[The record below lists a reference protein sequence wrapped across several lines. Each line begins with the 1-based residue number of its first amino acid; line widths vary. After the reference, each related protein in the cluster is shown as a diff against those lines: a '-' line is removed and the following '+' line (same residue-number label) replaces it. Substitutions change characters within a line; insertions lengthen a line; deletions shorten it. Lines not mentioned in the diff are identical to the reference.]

1 LDGLGELAWDDFT
14 IGQIVKK
21 AKEKNS
27 THFSIRKMTDADI
40 KRYELSSKREEIPW
54 NLPHEKLIAL
64 GPDNQFAGFAV
75 RNRKSN
81 RLDGLWV
88 QPEFRRQG
96 LGKTLIRSFKK
107 EPSRLNVLKNNSA
120 AQDLYQQLGYSK
132 KFNWRDPEDPAEHWT
147 KVKSAA
153 ERMTGI
159 RYETSQGEGIYEALR
174 KKDPEAHR
182 AMLKSE
188 VYKWL
193 RKPDGYPEGGKSFF
207 TARGEHA
214 YRNKTLRFH
223 QEALKDKIRRKVEKI
238 DPKDIVYRDEHQFI
252 IKKASDYDDLLEGIK
267 TRALRAQM
275 AQALQHYEGAKD
287 PSHGIQHIREVV
299 QGARDIMPESGVD
312 PEQVLT
318 AAILHDIA
326 REAEDT
332 SGIGHEISGPAM
344 AKDYLGSFGPAE
356 QKNILHAIRQH
367 RTYGHP
373 RTLLAKVVR
382 DADKL
387 YAKKPEILLR
397 RLVDYRRAHGMP
409 EEQIAED
416 ARQRLV
422 GHIDK
427 ETGRLPSLLTPKA
440 IEMAAPWR
448 AQMTEIKNDP
458 VKWNEAIQPYL
469 GIKEAASNLYRNRVE
484 AFALTPDG
492 KVIAGL
498 YPGKA
503 KNVAVPGGG
512 IELGET
518 KLKAAK
524 REFKEEAGIAIKNV
538 RPINVAPVLTAWA
551 RKDKSYKGRDWR
563 ADIKKHPKGN
573 RTHFVLAD
581 VDTAKSKT
589 TPRDPTEFHKTL
601 KARPIEDLIE
611 IQRKAIRTH
620 KNSDRLKQMR
630 KRLEVLLKIKHSEKQ
645 AFEIKPNDLMRFMD
659 VLDDKY
665 WMYLLDKHRKEKA
678 TLAAQSTYLPPD
690 STEDK
695 GWDPATLSNRRT

>member
-1 LDGLGELAWDDFT
+1 LDDLGELAWDDFT

-21 AKEKNS
+21 AKEKDP

-132 KFNWRDPEDPAEHWT
+132 KFNWRNPEDPAEHWT

-153 ERMTGI
+153 EKMTGI
-159 RYETSQGEGIYEALR
+159 RYETSQGEGVYEALR
-174 KKDPEAHR
+174 KKDPRIHEAL
-182 AMLKSE
+182 LKTR
-188 VYKWL
+188 VYNWL
-193 RKPDGYPEGGKSFF
+193 RKPEEYPEGAKSYF
-207 TARGEHA
+207 TARGDHA
-214 YRNKTLRFH
+214 YRGKTLRIH
-223 QEALKDKIRRKVEKI
+223 RGALKHDIQKKVEEI
-238 DPKDIVYRDEHQFI
+238 NPKDVVYRDEHQMVV
-252 IKKASDYDDLLEGIK
+252 KKAE
-267 TRALRAQM
+267 RC
-275 AQALQHYEGAKD
+275 
-287 PSHGIQHIREVV
+287 
-299 QGARDIMPESGVD
+299 
-312 PEQVLT
+312 
-318 AAILHDIA
+318 
-326 REAEDT
+326 EDWL
-332 SGIGHEISGPAM
+332 I
-344 AKDYLGSFGPAE
+344 
-356 QKNILHAIRQH
+356 
-367 RTYGHP
+367 
-373 RTLLAKVVR
+373 V
-382 DADKL
+382 
-387 YAKKPEILLR
+387 
-397 RLVDYRRAHGMP
+397 
-409 EEQIAED
+409 
-416 ARQRLV
+416 
-422 GHIDK
+422 
-427 ETGRLPSLLTPKA
+427 
-440 IEMAAPWR
+440 
-448 AQMTEIKNDP
+448 
-458 VKWNEAIQPYL
+458 
-469 GIKEAASNLYRNRVE
+469 KEAASNLYRNRVE

-512 IELGET
+512 IEKGET
-518 KLKAAK
+518 VRRAAK
-524 REFKEEAGIAIKNV
+524 REFKEEAGIAIRNI
-538 RPINVAPVLTAWA
+538 RAIGVAPVLTAWA

-645 AFEIKPNDLMRFMD
+645 AFEIKPNDLMRFMN